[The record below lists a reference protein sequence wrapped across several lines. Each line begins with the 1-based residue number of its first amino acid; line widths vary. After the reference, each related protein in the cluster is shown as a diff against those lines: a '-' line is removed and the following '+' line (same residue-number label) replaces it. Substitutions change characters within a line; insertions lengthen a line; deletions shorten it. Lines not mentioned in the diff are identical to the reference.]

1 MNNAFAKPLIETK
14 RGPLCGDVVLTEAFV
29 CFTVTGPSCTPAT
42 RGSDKNLL
50 SEMVLSSSMRIVLS
64 MGFTYMQALEACSI
78 FGDDVDSMICYLVE
92 MGGSS
97 ASPGGSNQ
105 HKGKAAE

>member
-1 MNNAFAKPLIETK
+1 M
-14 RGPLCGDVVLTEAFV
+14 VLT
-29 CFTVTGPSCTPAT
+29 
-42 RGSDKNLL
+42 
-50 SEMVLSSSMRIVLS
+50 SSMQIVLS

-105 HKGKAAE
+105 HKGKAAEWKTARMIAGAAIENGPSMLLQWLKTK